1 MADTGNGNPTAGGS
15 GTGRTVPVQAQNVVI
30 DANAQAA
37 AAQMAQQIL
46 ANTNVTLKQEL
57 VKIPDFWGEKG
68 KDTVTP
74 TQFMARIDEC
84 QIANDWNDTT
94 TYANF
99 SLCLRGEA
107 DEWLASKVRLLELTQ
122 AQKTWTRIRP
132 LFKKEFAA
140 CSDDKLIIDG
150 LANLAHRPGENPRK
164 FMSRLEKLVNTLN
177 ENYACYRIKPERP
190 APIQP
195 QGTYTEDMLTAY
207 ANDSIK
213 AYSKFLLT
221 QIFRAAAPENVRK
234 LLSHKDQTRLTV
246 DDAYDTFFTDHRVE
260 TDRKERAMVNVINDA
275 EEDSGNVSNEQD
287 IAAFRPQ
294 QRQQQQQRYNQQQN
308 SNYRSNQNQPQKG
321 KSNKNFYPKRQNNSN
336 SQGNSGN
343 GKYCAYCKILNH
355 SQEECRK
362 RIRDNKPCVTNQ
374 GKMYWPKVNS
384 TVDNN
389 DPNNV
394 GAVFQ

>member
-1 MADTGNGNPTAGGS
+1 MAENNGNGNPTPGGS
-15 GTGRTVPVQAQNVVI
+15 GRTVPVQAQNVVI

-57 VKIPDFWGEKG
+57 VKILDFWGEKG
-68 KDTVTP
+68 KDTVTA

-84 QIANDWNDTT
+84 QIANDWTDTT

-107 DEWLASKVRLLELTQ
+107 DEWLASKVRLLELT
-122 AQKTWTRIRP
+122 APQKTWTRIRP

-150 LANLAHRPGENPRK
+150 LAYLAHKPGENPRK
-164 FMSRLEKLVNTLN
+164 FMSRLEKLFNTLH
-177 ENYACYRIKPERP
+177 ENYSSYRIKPERP

-195 QGTYTEDMLTAY
+195 QGTYTQDMLTAF
-207 ANDSIK
+207 ANDSVR
-213 AYSKFLLT
+213 AYNKFLLA
-221 QIFRAAAPENVRK
+221 QVFRAAAPENVRK
-234 LLSHKDQTRLTV
+234 LLSHKDQTRMTV

-260 TDRKERAMVNVINDA
+260 TDKKERALVNAINE
-275 EEDSGNVSNEQD
+275 EEDSGNNATEQD
-287 IAAFRPQ
+287 IAAFKPQ
-294 QRQQQQQRYNQQQN
+294 QRQQQQRYGQQQN
-308 SNYRSNQNQPQKG
+308 SNYRSNQGQQQKG
-321 KSNKNFYPKRQNNSN
+321 KQNKNSYPKKQNNN
-336 SQGNSGN
+336 NPQGNSGN
-343 GKYCAYCKILNH
+343 GKFCAYCKILNH

-362 RIRDNKPCVTNQ
+362 RMRDNKPCVTNQ
-374 GKMYWPKVNS
+374 GKLYWPKVNS
-384 TVDNN
+384 TAENN

>member
-1 MADTGNGNPTAGGS
+1 MTDTPPNPTPGGS
-15 GTGRTVPVQAQNVVI
+15 GRGRDVPAVQQVVI

-68 KDTVTP
+68 KDTVTA

-107 DEWLASKVRLLELTQ
+107 DEWLASKVRLLELTA

-150 LANLAHRPGENPRK
+150 LANLAHKPGENPRK
-164 FMSRLEKLVNTLN
+164 FMSRLEKLFNTLH
-177 ENYACYRIKPERP
+177 ENYASYRIKPERP

-195 QGTYTEDMLTAY
+195 QGTYTQDMLTAF
-207 ANDSIK
+207 ANDSVR
-213 AYSKFLLT
+213 AYNKFLLA
-221 QIFRAAAPENVRK
+221 QVFRAAAPENVRK
-234 LLSHKDQTRLTV
+234 LLSHKDQTRMTV
-246 DDAYDTFFTDHRVE
+246 DDAYGTFFTDHRVE
-260 TDRKERAMVNVINDA
+260 TDKKERAMVNAIN
-275 EEDSGNVSNEQD
+275 EEEESGHNNAEQD
-287 IAAFRPQ
+287 VAAFRPQ
-294 QRQQQQQRYNQQQN
+294 QRQQQQRYGQQQN
-308 SNYRSNQNQPQKG
+308 SNYRSNQGQQQKG
-321 KSNKNFYPKRQNNSN
+321 KQNKNSYPKKTNNN
-336 SQGNSGN
+336 NPQGNSGN
-343 GKYCAYCKILNH
+343 GKFCAYCKILNH

-362 RIRDNKPCVTNQ
+362 RIRENKPCVTNQ
-374 GKMYWPKVNS
+374 GKLYWPKVNS
-384 TVDNN
+384 TTDNN